1 MSLLGYGQTKDTIY
15 LKANHIIINGQVFNE
30 LKSGVK
36 EGYWIEYKFIP
47 FIKEE
52 GALWQGPKRWGYY
65 SVDTIY
71 RPLQEGEYSG
81 IKNVKADDSTNRD
94 NGWKSYNY
102 EAEIIMDY
110 IPSSLYYIESKGNY
124 KNGKKV
130 GLWEYYN
137 QEGKLIRSEKND

>member
-15 LKANHIIINGQVFNE
+15 LKANHIVINGQVFNE

-36 EGYWIEYKFIP
+36 EGYWIQYEFIP
-47 FIKEE
+47 FAKEE
-52 GALWQGPKRWGYY
+52 GGPWHGHKRWGYY

-71 RPLQEGEYSG
+71 RPLQEGEFSG
-81 IKNVKADDSTNRD
+81 IKNVIANDSTIRD

-102 EAEIIMDY
+102 EAEIIIDY
-110 IPSSLYYIESKGNY
+110 ILPSQYYIESKGNY
-124 KNGKKV
+124 KNGKKI

-137 QEGKLIRSEKND
+137 QEGKLIRTEKND